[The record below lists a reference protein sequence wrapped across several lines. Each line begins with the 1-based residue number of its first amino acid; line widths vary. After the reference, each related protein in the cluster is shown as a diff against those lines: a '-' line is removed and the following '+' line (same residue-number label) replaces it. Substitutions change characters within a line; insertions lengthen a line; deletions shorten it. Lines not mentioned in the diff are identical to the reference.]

1 MPSFVAAMKNTFAR
15 PGETLTEFS
24 AEMKTLDE
32 ADRKWYSD
40 ALNEAGI
47 EHDAPATRAA

>member
-24 AEMKTLDE
+24 AEMKQLNDE
-32 ADRKWYSD
+32 DRKWYSD

-47 EHDAPATRAA
+47 DHDVPLQRAA